1 MLVNLFCWFYI
12 TVSAFLFG
20 IAGMKVLKKVNG
32 YSCFEADTILVF
44 GVCLLTVFAQSFSLF
59 YKVGAAA
66 NAVLV
71 LLDIGFFYIFR
82 KDIFAV
88 IKIWKENK
96 TALKYIVLVIGVL
109 TIIFLKYA
117 SKPVVVYDTYLYHAQ
132 AVRWIEEYGIV
143 PGLGN
148 LHNRLAYNSSLLP
161 LQALFSL
168 KFMWGGR
175 SLHSINGFIGLLLI
189 SYAVCSL
196 KVLRTHK
203 FHGSDFFR
211 IILIFYIVSQND
223 VISSL
228 NTDFFAL
235 AMVLYLL
242 IKWMTLTEEK
252 ETPVEAYVCL
262 CLLCIFSVS
271 LKLSAAMIMLL
282 VLSALV
288 KLIRKR
294 QWKEL
299 GIYAVL
305 GILVILPFLI
315 RNVII
320 SGYLIY
326 PYPELDIFS
335 FNWKMP
341 EYTLFYDRN
350 EVKSWA
356 MGVRDGNRYR
366 VPFTEWFPVWIEDL
380 SRFQKLEVY
389 IFPLSVLFAVG
400 IAVWKTIKY
409 KMADYFCIVV
419 TITAIVLFWFWGA
432 PAIRFGGVFL
442 LLLPCFVIGNAAEYL
457 NSRIQTDSASLIIM
471 LICIMYYI
479 NPVIVELTEGEFEN
493 KVWEKDYEKVECR
506 EVYLA
511 GEAFYLPAEGDLT
524 GYWSFPAAP
533 YEDQMTLIELR
544 GERLKDGF
552 KMKEDYKNAFVTNSG
567 SIKETN
573 IFE

>member
-1 MLVNLFCWFYI
+1 MLINLFCWFYI
-12 TVSAFLFG
+12 AVSAFLFG
-20 IAGMKVLKKVNG
+20 TAGMKVLKKVNG
-32 YSCFEADTILVF
+32 YSCFEIDTILVF

-71 LLDIGFFYIFR
+71 LLDIASFYMFR
-82 KDIFAV
+82 KDILAV
-88 IKIWKENK
+88 IKTWKENK

-109 TIIFLKYA
+109 TITFLKYA
-117 SKPVVVYDTYLYHAQ
+117 SMPVVKYDTYLYHAQ
-132 AVRWIEEYGIV
+132 TIRWIEEYGIV

-148 LHNRLAYNSSLLP
+148 LHNRLAYNSSVLS

-168 KFMWGGR
+168 KFMWGR
-175 SLHSINGFIGLLLI
+175 SLHSINGFIGLLFI

-196 KVLRTHK
+196 KVVRTYK
-203 FHGSDFFR
+203 FYVSDFFR
-211 IILIFYIVSQND
+211 VALIYYIVSQND
-223 VISSL
+223 SVSSP

-235 AMVLYLL
+235 VMVLYLL
-242 IKWMTLTEEK
+242 VKWIDLIEEK
-252 ETPVEAYVCL
+252 KMAVEPYVCL

-271 LKLSAAMIMLL
+271 LKLSAVMITLL
-282 VLSALV
+282 ILSPLL

-294 QWKEL
+294 QWKRL
-299 GIYAVL
+299 GIYVVL
-305 GILVILPFLI
+305 GMLVILPFLI

-326 PYPELDIFS
+326 SYPELDIFN
-335 FNWKMP
+335 FDWKMP
-341 EYTLFYDRN
+341 EYTLLYDRN
-350 EVKSWA
+350 EIKSWA

-366 VPFTEWFPVWIEDL
+366 VPFAEWFPVWREDL

-389 IFPLSVLFAVG
+389 IFPLSVFFAAG

-432 PAIRFGGVFL
+432 PAMRFGGVFL

-457 NSRIQTDSASLIIM
+457 NSRIQTDSVPLVIM

-506 EVYLA
+506 EVYLD
-511 GEAFYLPAEGDLT
+511 GEAFYLPAEGDQT
-524 GYWSFPAAP
+524 GYWPFPAAP
-533 YEDQMTLIELR
+533 YENQMALIELR

-567 SIKETN
+567 VIKEIN
-573 IFE
+573 VFE